1 MAKPKVFGGPTLPKE
16 LLNKIGAGNGKN
28 KWNAPTR
35 KQARKDQRKQK
46 KLLRTQP
53 RALTFQAHEDLAEE
67 DSDEDDEE
75 PSPPPSPPP
84 PSSTRPKKTEDS
96 KPVKSILKKDVRQE
110 PELDDEFDA
119 VKDAEIPRMSR
130 TVRDRLAQD
139 DAEIAALEKKLGIK
153 SKKKKGKERDALD
166 NLLGDIDEAVVDE
179 KPSKRKLAEDEEWLN
194 QKRRKV
200 ARGVEEADVKGQVSD
215 DESIGNEDD
224 ESSNNLL
231 DESDEED
238 EDEDGELD
246 GDSELEAALNGDS
259 DDDMDINLDDI
270 GEEEDED
277 QDGDENSEDDDSA
290 EDDFGGFEDEDE
302 EPSRPKVREN
312 PYLPGT
318 TGVQTAGPQIP
329 AGKYVPPSLRKASA
343 SEDEEMQR
351 LRRQVQGQINRLSEA
366 NMLSILQ
373 AVEKFYQDN
382 PRQHV
387 TSSLIN
393 ILVTSISD
401 KTSLMDTFLIL
412 HAGFIAAIYKVIGP
426 DFGAQVIERVTGD
439 LDRCLNDPASGK
451 QANNLVSLLSELY
464 NFQVI
469 GPGIMFDYVRTFI
482 QDITEENTELLLR
495 VIRVSGG
502 SLRQDDPS
510 ALKEI
515 VLHIQKNTAKVGE
528 ANLSV
533 RQKFMIETIN
543 DLKNNRM
550 KTGLA
555 ASAVVSEH
563 TTRMKKT
570 LGTLNTRNL
579 RANEPLRTTLDDIRN
594 TEKKGKWWLVGASY
608 HDPAKMA
615 SNDDKPNR
623 RSSSKTEQVSADDAT
638 ADLLELAREQRMN
651 TDIRRAIFISIMSAT
666 DYKDANVRLLKLS
679 LKKAQML
686 EIPRVLI
693 HCTGAEA
700 TFNPYYT
707 LIAKRLCDDRKLR
720 MSFQFALWDLFKQMG
735 ERDAA
740 DDEDDD
746 ENEEG
751 LDMRK
756 ILNLAKMF
764 ASMISDGAL
773 SVTVFKNLN
782 FAYLQPKTTTFLEIL
797 MTTVILKSAE
807 GGKWEQSLDDI
818 ISKAHEVPEMVSG
831 LRYFIESVVSRS
843 EIVVGKTQRKALSVG
858 CKTALRA
865 LRKEQS

>member
-1 MAKPKVFGGPTLPKE
+1 
-16 LLNKIGAGNGKN
+16 
-28 KWNAPTR
+28 
-35 KQARKDQRKQK
+35 
-46 KLLRTQP
+46 
-53 RALTFQAHEDLAEE
+53 
-67 DSDEDDEE
+67 
-75 PSPPPSPPP
+75 
-84 PSSTRPKKTEDS
+84 
-96 KPVKSILKKDVRQE
+96 
-110 PELDDEFDA
+110 
-119 VKDAEIPRMSR
+119 MSR

-153 SKKKKGKERDALD
+153 SKKKKGKEGDALD
-166 NLLGDIDEAVVDE
+166 DLLGDIDDAVEDE

-200 ARGVEEADVKGQVSD
+200 ARSVDVADVKEQTSD
-215 DESIGNEDD
+215 DESTGDEDD
-224 ESSNNLL
+224 ELGSDLL

-238 EDEDGELD
+238 EDEDGELE

-259 DDDMDINLDDI
+259 DDDMNLDLDTI
-270 GEEEDED
+270 GKGVDED
-277 QDGDENSEDDDSA
+277 QDEDDDEDEDS
-290 EDDFGGFEDEDE
+290 EDIDGGDDDFGGFDEDEDE
-302 EPSRPKVREN
+302 EPSKPKVREN

-343 SEDEEMQR
+343 SEDEEVKR
-351 LRRQVQGQINRLSEA
+351 LQRQVQGQINRLSEA

-373 AVEKFYQDN
+373 VVEKFYQDN

-387 TSSLIN
+387 TSSLID

-401 KTSLMDTFLIL
+401 KASLMDTFLIL
-412 HAGFIAAIYKVIGP
+412 HAGFMAAIYKVIGP
-426 DFGAQVIERVTGD
+426 DFGAQVIERVTD
-439 LDRCLNDPASGK
+439 DMDRCLNDPASGK
-451 QANNLVSLLSELY
+451 QANNLVSLLAELY

-469 GPGIMFDYVRTFI
+469 GPGIMFDYIRAFI
-482 QDITEENTELLLR
+482 QDITEESTELLLR
-495 VIRVSGG
+495 VIRVSGA

-555 ASAVVSEH
+555 ASAVASEH

-579 RANEPLRTTLDDIRN
+579 RANEPLRITLDDIRN

-608 HDPAKMA
+608 HDPTKMA
-615 SNDDKPNR
+615 SNDEKPNR
-623 RSSSKTEQVSADDAT
+623 RSSSRAEQVSADDAT

-746 ENEEG
+746 DNEEG

-764 ASMISDGAL
+764 ASMISGGAL

-797 MTTVILKSAE
+797 MTTVILTSAE
-807 GGKWEQSLDDI
+807 GGKWEQSLDEI

-831 LRYFIESVVSRS
+831 LRYFIESVVSQS
-843 EIVVGKTQRKALSVG
+843 EIVVGKTQRKALSSG

>member
-1 MAKPKVFGGPTLPKE
+1 M
-16 LLNKIGAGNGKN
+16 
-28 KWNAPTR
+28 
-35 KQARKDQRKQK
+35 
-46 KLLRTQP
+46 
-53 RALTFQAHEDLAEE
+53 
-67 DSDEDDEE
+67 
-75 PSPPPSPPP
+75 
-84 PSSTRPKKTEDS
+84 
-96 KPVKSILKKDVRQE
+96 KSILKKNARQE
-110 PELDDEFDA
+110 PDLDDNFDA
-119 VKDAEIPRMSR
+119 AKDAEVPRMSR

-139 DAEIAALEKKLGIK
+139 DAEIAALERKLGIK
-153 SKKKKGKERDALD
+153 SKKRKEGDALD
-166 NLLGDIDEAVVDE
+166 DLLGDIDEAVKDE

-200 ARGVEEADVKGQVSD
+200 ARSVSVADEDAATSD
-215 DESIGNEDD
+215 DDDTADEEDQLD
-224 ESSNNLL
+224 SDLL
-231 DESDEED
+231 DESED
-238 EDEDGELD
+238 EDDDEDGELE

-259 DDDMDINLDDI
+259 DDGMDLDMDSI
-270 GEEEDED
+270 GENGVDDDDEE
-277 QDGDENSEDDDSA
+277 SEDLEVTD
-290 EDDFGGFEDEDE
+290 DDFGGFDEDEYEDE
-302 EPSRPKVREN
+302 EPEKPKVREN
-312 PYLPGT
+312 PYLPPT
-318 TGVQTAGPQIP
+318 TGSQTTGPQIP
-329 AGKYVPPSLRKASA
+329 AAKYVPPSLRKANA
-343 SEDEEMQR
+343 SEDEEQKR
-351 LRRQVQGQINRLSEA
+351 LQRQVQGQINRLSEA

-387 TSSLIN
+387 TSSLID

-401 KTSLMDTFLIL
+401 KASLLDTFLIL
-412 HAGFIAAIYKVIGP
+412 HAGFMAAIYKVIGP
-426 DFGAQVIERVTGD
+426 DFGAQVIERVTSD
-439 LDRCLNDPASGK
+439 MDRCLNDPASGK
-451 QANNLVSLLSELY
+451 QANNLVSLLAELY

-469 GPGIMFDYVRTFI
+469 GPGIMFDYIRTFI
-482 QDITEENTELLLR
+482 QDISEENTELLLR
-495 VIRVSGG
+495 VIRVSGS

-555 ASAVVSEH
+555 TSAVTSEH
-563 TTRMKKT
+563 TIRMKKA

-579 RANEPLRTTLDDIRN
+579 RANEPLRITLDDIRN
-594 TEKKGKWWLVGASY
+594 TDKKGKWWLVGASY
-608 HDPAKMA
+608 HDPTKMA
-615 SNDDKPNR
+615 GNDEKSNRK
-623 RSSSKTEQVSADDAT
+623 SSSRIEQVSADDAT

-693 HCTGAEA
+693 HCTGAESIY
-700 TFNPYYT
+700 NPYYT

-740 DDEDDD
+740 DDEEDD

-751 LDMRK
+751 LNMRK

-764 ASMISDGAL
+764 ASMISSGAL

-797 MTTVILKSAE
+797 LTTVITTCSA
-807 GGKWEQSLDDI
+807 GGKGHQSLDEV
-818 ISKAHEVPEMVSG
+818 ISRAHEVPEMVSG
-831 LRYFIESVVSRS
+831 LRYFFESVISKS
-843 EIVVGKTQRKALSVG
+843 EIVEGKTQRKALSSG
-858 CKTALRA
+858 CKTALLA